1 MSIYKPYTYYVSW
14 SSLDRHYYGVRYAQN
29 CNPDDFWISY
39 FTSSKLVKKYREE
52 FGEPDVIEVRRV
64 FDDARS
70 AKRWEAKVL
79 KKLNVLK
86 SDRWLNAN
94 ISGEHFFVEKHSEE
108 TKKKMREN
116 NASKR
121 PEMRKEIAKR
131 QTGENNSFY
140 GKKHTEESKK
150 SRSKKLKGFYWW
162 NDGKTQLRSYT
173 QPEGFERGRLSGR
186 GLDNVSHRQEV
197 REKIS
202 KAISLSR
209 TNDPLISCIKC
220 RRTVKGKSPFFSH
233 SKVCFKSEP
242 LDHEAS

>member
-1 MSIYKPYTYYVSW
+1 MSIYQPYTYYVSW
-14 SSLDRHYYGVRYAQN
+14 SSLDRHYYGARYAQN

-94 ISGEHFFVEKHSEE
+94 IGGDQFIIQKHSEE

-116 NASKR
+116 NATKR
-121 PEMRKEIAKR
+121 PEIKKMISER
-131 QTGENNSFY
+131 QTGSGNSFY
-140 GKKHTEESKK
+140 GKHHSEEAKRIKSEKNKGIVWWTDGQIEIK
-150 SRSKKLKGFYWW
+150 SRICPSGF
-162 NDGKTQLRSYT
+162 T
-173 QPEGFERGRLSGR
+173 RGR
-186 GLDNVSHRQEV
+186 
-197 REKIS
+197 KP
-202 KAISLSR
+202 K
-209 TNDPLISCIKC
+209 
-220 RRTVKGKSPFFSH
+220 F
-233 SKVCFKSEP
+233 
-242 LDHEAS
+242 